1 MILTGCGKIY
11 QLNLPNVDNPRVHAI
26 INLRLCYV
34 MKEVMFCNIPGR
46 GTAYT
51 LTFRK
56 IFQQEYHGLREEA
69 FRHGGLCNLR
79 RKS

>member
-11 QLNLPNVDNPRVHAI
+11 QLNSPNVDNSRVHAI

-46 GTAYT
+46 ETAYS
-51 LTFRK
+51 
-56 IFQQEYHGLREEA
+56 A
-69 FRHGGLCNLR
+69 DV
-79 RKS
+79 